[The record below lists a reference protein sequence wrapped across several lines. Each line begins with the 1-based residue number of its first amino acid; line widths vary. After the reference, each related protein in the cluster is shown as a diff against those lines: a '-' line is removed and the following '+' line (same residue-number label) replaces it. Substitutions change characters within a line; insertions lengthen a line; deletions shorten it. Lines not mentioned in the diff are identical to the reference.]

1 MNDPAIEAVLEREGA
16 RVLATLIRLLKDFD
30 LAQEARQEAFTAA
43 LEQWRAG
50 GIPDEPR
57 AWLVHVGRNKGIDHI
72 RRKVLFRDKVSG
84 ALETGEMAAEAVD
97 EDDAAFGDDR
107 LRLIFTCC
115 HPALS
120 VETQVALTLHTVCDL
135 TSDEVARAFLVS
147 RETMWQRIVRAK
159 KKIRDAGIPYQT
171 PPAALLKERL
181 DGVLKVVYLIF
192 TEGYAATAG
201 EDLIRDELCGEA
213 IRLGRVLD
221 ALLPDRADIKGLLA
235 LMLLH
240 DSRSTARVTAA
251 GDIVLLEQ
259 QDRSLWNREQIAE
272 GLALVDRSLRSKEPV
287 SAYAV
292 QAAIVALHAQAERP
306 ESTDWRQIVGL
317 YEVLLR
323 IQPTPIIELN
333 HAAAVSMVEGPARGL
348 ELIDALAQRGEI
360 EEYHLL
366 HAARA
371 DLLQKLGRTDE
382 ARAAYRTA
390 LAAARAEPER
400 RLLERRLRELP
411 DQS

>member
-50 GIPDEPR
+50 GIPDEPH

-72 RRKVLFRDKVSG
+72 RRKVLFRDRVSG

-97 EDDAAFGDDR
+97 EDEAAFGDDR

-120 VETQVALTLHTVCDL
+120 LETQVALTLHTVCDL
-135 TSDEVARAFLVS
+135 TSDEVARAFLIS
-147 RETMWQRIVRAK
+147 QETMWQRIGRAK

-171 PPAALLKERL
+171 PPAAFLKERL

-221 ALLPDRADIKGLLA
+221 TLLPDRADIKGLLA

-240 DSRSTARVTAA
+240 DSRCKARVTGS
-251 GDIVLLEQ
+251 GDIVLLEH
-259 QDRSLWNREQIAE
+259 QDRSLWDREQIDE
-272 GLALVDRSLRSKEPV
+272 GLALVDQSLRSKEPV

-292 QAAIVALHAQAERP
+292 QAAIAALHAQAERP
-306 ESTDWRQIVGL
+306 GSTDWRQIVGL

-323 IQPTPIIELN
+323 IQPTPIIALN

-348 ELIDALAQRGEI
+348 ELINALAERGAI

-371 DLLQKLGRTDE
+371 DLLQKLGRVDE
-382 ARAAYRTA
+382 AREAYRTA

-411 DQS
+411 GQS

>member
-1 MNDPAIEAVLEREGA
+1 
-16 RVLATLIRLLKDFD
+16 
-30 LAQEARQEAFTAA
+30 
-43 LEQWRAG
+43 
-50 GIPDEPR
+50 
-57 AWLVHVGRNKGIDHI
+57 
-72 RRKVLFRDKVSG
+72 
-84 ALETGEMAAEAVD
+84 
-97 EDDAAFGDDR
+97 
-107 LRLIFTCC
+107 
-115 HPALS
+115 
-120 VETQVALTLHTVCDL
+120 
-135 TSDEVARAFLVS
+135 
-147 RETMWQRIVRAK
+147 
-159 KKIRDAGIPYQT
+159 
-171 PPAALLKERL
+171 
-181 DGVLKVVYLIF
+181 
-192 TEGYAATAG
+192 
-201 EDLIRDELCGEA
+201 
-213 IRLGRVLD
+213 
-221 ALLPDRADIKGLLA
+221 
-235 LMLLH
+235 
-240 DSRSTARVTAA
+240 VTAA